1 MNARELILDPERTG
15 LVHTTVACDALLSL
29 ADLVDVDAD
38 ATDPEVVLAAAD
50 RSGLVIPTWAGHG
63 LTPCPCCTLV
73 AAPVWA
79 IAA

>member
-1 MNARELILDPERTG
+1 MNARELILDPEVTG
-15 LVHTTVACDALLSL
+15 LVHTTVTCEALLGL
-29 ADLVDVDAD
+29 ADLVDGDAASPD
-38 ATDPEVVLAAAD
+38 LVLAAAD
-50 RSGLVIPTWAGHG
+50 RLGLVIPTWAGHG